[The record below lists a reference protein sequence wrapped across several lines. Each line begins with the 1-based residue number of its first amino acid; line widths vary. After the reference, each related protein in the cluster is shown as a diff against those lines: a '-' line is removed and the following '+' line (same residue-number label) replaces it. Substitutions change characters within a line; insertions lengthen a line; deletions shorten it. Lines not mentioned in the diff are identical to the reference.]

1 MFIKNNRRN
10 YLLAI
15 CLICAGIVICLASC
29 SEWDD
34 HFDSKQNAGKQ
45 NLMQLLDA
53 NPATSK
59 FASMAR
65 QAGYAAT
72 LSSSQT
78 YTVFAPVDDALSTF
92 DASNPDSV
100 AQLVRNHIARYTQ
113 PTSTP
118 ADSAVRMINSK
129 RYHFQPGQSFV
140 GIPFS
145 SVANVKAT
153 NGLLH
158 EMSGRLPN
166 LSNVYEFMQRD
177 NRYSSIYSFIHSF
190 DETKFDREASTEVDI
205 DANGRPVY
213 DSVWVSYNRLLDDP
227 NYGIGQIENE
237 DSAYTMLIPDND
249 AWAEA
254 YARISPSFKVYSAN
268 QAYAD
273 SVQDIRTRLAIVSD
287 LVSRTVT
294 PSPVS
299 LDSLVTTTGST
310 VKSLSDM
317 FGAST
322 ATTASNGYVFAAS
335 RLGYDNRETWDKPIS
350 VEAEEQNGRSYN
362 NTLTSVYTRNAV
374 ATSPIQDISGGAYI
388 EVQPISPSAN
398 PALTFDIAG
407 VLAGKYD
414 VYAIFLPASASG
426 EDVTPDSTRI
436 SFSLQYLNATGLT
449 QTSNNRSTTDK
460 GLLTSSNGITVMK
473 AFAGIDIPVS
483 DTTDRLWLMEE
494 GNDASTLTPTTHLT
508 VQSNVTAREFS
519 RGTYSR
525 AFRLDR
531 ILFVPVKK

>member
-1 MFIKNNRRN
+1 MYMKSNRIS

-15 CLICAGIVICLASC
+15 GLICAGIVICLASC
-29 SEWDD
+29 SDWDE
-34 HFDSKQNAGKQ
+34 HFDNQQNAGGQ
-45 NLMQLLDA
+45 NLMELLDA
-53 NPATSK
+53 NSTTSK
-59 FASMAR
+59 FASMVR

-78 YTVFAPVDDALSTF
+78 YTVFAPTDAALSTF
-92 DASNPDSV
+92 DASNADSV
-100 AQLVRNHIARYTQ
+100 AQLVKNHIARYTQ

-118 ADSAVRMINSK
+118 ADSAVRMLNSK
-129 RYHFQPGQSFV
+129 QYHFQPGQSFA

-145 SVANVKAT
+145 SVANVKAS

-158 EMSGRLPN
+158 EMSGRLPV
-166 LSNVYEFMQRD
+166 LSNIYELMQKD
-177 NRYSSIYSFIHSF
+177 SRYSSIYSFIHSF
-190 DETKFDREASTEVDI
+190 DEIKFDREASKEIDI

-237 DSAYTMLIPDND
+237 DSAYTMLLPDND

-254 YARISPSFKVYSAN
+254 YARISPSFKIYSADK
-268 QAYAD
+268 AYAD

-287 LVSRTVT
+287 LVSRTAT
-294 PSPVS
+294 PSPLS
-299 LDSLVTTTGST
+299 LDSLVTTTGSV
-310 VKSLSDM
+310 VKSLADM

-322 ATTASNGYVFAAS
+322 ATTASNGYAFATS

-374 ATSPIQDISGGAYI
+374 ATSPIQDVSGGAYI

-398 PALTFDIAG
+398 PSLTFDIAG

-414 VYAIFLPASASG
+414 VYAIFLPASAAG
-426 EDVTPDSTRI
+426 DDVTPDSTRI
-436 SFSLQYLNATGLT
+436 SFSLQYLNAMGKT

-460 GLLTSSNGITVMK
+460 GLLTSSGSITVMK
-473 AFAGIDIPVS
+473 AFSGIDMPVS

-494 GNDASTLTPTTHLT
+494 GNDATALTPTTHLT
-508 VQSNVTAREFS
+508 VQTNVTAREFS

-525 AFRLDR
+525 MFRLDR
-531 ILFVPVKK
+531 VLFVPVKK